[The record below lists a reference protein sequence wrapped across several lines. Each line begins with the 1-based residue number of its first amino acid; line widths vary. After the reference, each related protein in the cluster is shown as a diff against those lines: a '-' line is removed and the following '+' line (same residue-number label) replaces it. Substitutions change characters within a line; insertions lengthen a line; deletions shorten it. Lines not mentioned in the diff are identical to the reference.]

1 MFIEPTFSNLLHK
14 ALTAKPGTQKD
25 VAAKPSFSE
34 DDPQVAVYDD
44 QGRDVFQHHRLWS
57 VDAAEVDVV
66 HGRERRE
73 RKTVAV

>member
-14 ALTAKPGTQKD
+14 ALTAKPGAQKD
-25 VAAKPSFSE
+25 VTTKPSFSE

-44 QGRDVFQHHRLWS
+44 QGRDVLHHHRLWS
-57 VDAAEVDVV
+57 VDSVEVD
-66 HGRERRE
+66 GRDRRE

>member
-14 ALTAKPGTQKD
+14 ALTAKPGAQKD

-44 QGRDVFQHHRLWS
+44 QGRDVFQHHRLWG
-57 VDAAEVDVV
+57 VDTTVEA
-66 HGRERRE
+66 ERRE